1 MNYCIRRGGSV
12 RSTIFVKYYVRKRGG
27 NARGHGLC
35 EVPGTRRLPDQDTHP
50 ARTSYGNTALSH
62 VIGSVGVH
70 RVICDFGLA
79 SCPVRKHTV
88 SAKNTS

>member
-1 MNYCIRRGGSV
+1 MNSFIRRGGSV
-12 RSTIFVKYYVRKRGG
+12 RSTIFVKYYVHKRGG
-27 NARGHGLC
+27 NARGHRLC

-79 SCPVRKHTV
+79 SCPVRKP
-88 SAKNTS
+88 TSIC

>member
-1 MNYCIRRGGSV
+1 M
-12 RSTIFVKYYVRKRGG
+12 
-27 NARGHGLC
+27 C

-79 SCPVRKHTV
+79 SSPVRKPSSICYKYFSSLRHIPYRIL
-88 SAKNTS
+88 